1 MLNVSTIF
9 AHADAE
15 TRVAASQTDDEVV
28 FIEIG
33 SCMGSCIGVW
43 LPFDKA
49 RELRNAI
56 DAAIPLHCME
66 VE

>member
-15 TRVAASQTDDEVV
+15 TRVAASQTDAELV

-33 SCMGSCIGVW
+33 SCIGIW

-56 DAAIPLHCME
+56 DVAIPLHCMG
-66 VE
+66 VTSV